1 MRLGEGQVAVVTGAA
16 SGIGLAMAR
25 RFAAEGLKVV
35 LADIEADAL
44 DKAADGLRADGADVH
59 ARVVDV
65 GERQQVLDLAESAY
79 DTYGAVHVL
88 CNNAGVGSGAEGRMW
103 EHDPNDWQWA
113 FAVNVWGVFHGVQ
126 AFLPRMLAS
135 GEPGHVVNTSS
146 GDGSIAPLPTASVY
160 AVTKAA
166 VVTLT
171 ESLYAHLRAEHAR
184 VGASVLFPGPHM
196 LRTGLWE
203 SHRNRPARYAK
214 QRPRRTPYRSLDQW
228 EAAMREAPRRPRHAG
243 LLPRPAGRRR
253 GPGGHGGIQVRRGP
267 GRRAGRGPLAGLARE
282 LLRRR
287 QLHAPAR
294 GAAARP
300 HRPQQIMWGSDY
312 RS

>member
-1 MRLGEGQVAVVTGAA
+1 MDLQAGQVVVVTGAA

-35 LADIEADAL
+35 LADVEGAAL
-44 DKAADGLRADGADVH
+44 DKAAAGLRAEGADVL

-65 GERQQVLDLAESAY
+65 GERAQVMELADVAY

-103 EHDPNDWQWA
+103 EHDPNDWRWA

-126 AFLPRMLAS
+126 AFVPRMIKS
-135 GEPGHVVNTSS
+135 GQPGHVVNTSS
-146 GDGSIAPLPTASVY
+146 GDGGIAPLPTASVY

-171 ESLYAHLRAEHAR
+171 ESLYAHLKAEHAR

-203 SHRNRPARYAK
+203 SHRNRPARYAR

-228 EAAMREAPRRPRHAG
+228 EAAMRAAGQEVRFTPVEDVAG
-243 LLPRPAGRRR
+243 LVVAG
-253 GPGGHGGIQVRRGP
+253 I
-267 GRRAGRGPLAGLARE
+267 RAGRFWLLPESEHSDAQIRAR
-282 LLRRR
+282 
-287 QLHAPAR
+287 AR
-294 GAAARP
+294 SMLDRANP
-300 HRPQQIMWGSDY
+300 SYLESFVLD
-312 RS
+312 

>member
-1 MRLGEGQVAVVTGAA
+1 MELRAGQVAVVTGAA

-25 RFAAEGLKVV
+25 RFAADGLKVV
-35 LADIEADAL
+35 LADVEEGAL
-44 DKAADGLRADGADVH
+44 EKAAGELREDGADVQ

-65 GERQQVLDLAESAY
+65 AERSEVLALAEDVYA
-79 DTYGAVHVL
+79 TFGAVHVL

-103 EHDPNDWQWA
+103 EHDPNDWKWA

-126 AFLPRMLAS
+126 AFVPRMLAG

-146 GDGSIAPLPTASVY
+146 GDGGIAPLPTASVY

-166 VVTLT
+166 VVTMT
-171 ESLYAHLRAEHAR
+171 ESLYAHLKAEHAG

-214 QRPRRTPYRSLDQW
+214 ERPRRTPYRSLAQW
-228 EAAMREAPRRPRHAG
+228 EAAMNEAGHEVRFTPVEEVADLVADGIREDRFW
-243 LLPRPAGRRR
+243 LLPESEHSDRQ
-253 GPGGHGGIQVRRGP
+253 I
-267 GRRAGRGPLAGLARE
+267 RA
-282 LLRRR
+282 
-287 QLHAPAR
+287 
-294 GAAARP
+294 
-300 HRPQQIMWGSDY
+300 
-312 RS
+312 RSRSMLERADPTYLENFILD

>member
-1 MRLGEGQVAVVTGAA
+1 MELRAGQVAVVTGAA

-35 LADIEADAL
+35 LADVEPAAL
-44 DKAADGLRADGADVH
+44 EKAAADLRAAGADVH
-59 ARVVDV
+59 TRVVDV
-65 GERQQVLDLAESAY
+65 GVREQVLELAESAY

-103 EHDPNDWQWA
+103 EHEPNDWKWA
-113 FAVNVWGVFHGVQ
+113 FEVNVWGVFHGVQ
-126 AFLPRMLAS
+126 AFLPRMIKS
-135 GEPGHVVNTSS
+135 GQPGHVVNTSS
-146 GDGSIAPLPTASVY
+146 GDGGIAPLPTASVY

-203 SHRNRPARYAK
+203 SHRNRPERYAK
-214 QRPRRTPYRSLDQW
+214 ERPRRTPYRSLDQW
-228 EAAMREAPRRPRHAG
+228 EAAMRAAG
-243 LLPRPAGRRR
+243 KEVAFTPVEEVAEFVVAGIRADRFWLLPES
-253 GPGGHGGIQVRRGP
+253 GHSDAQI
-267 GRRAGRGPLAGLARE
+267 RARARSMLDRANPSYLE
-282 LLRRR
+282 SFIL
-287 QLHAPAR
+287 
-294 GAAARP
+294 
-300 HRPQQIMWGSDY
+300 D
-312 RS
+312 

>member
-1 MRLGEGQVAVVTGAA
+1 MDLQAGQVAVVTGAA

-35 LADIEADAL
+35 LADVEETAL
-44 DKAADGLRADGADVH
+44 DKAATDLRAEGADVH

-65 GERQQVLDLAESAY
+65 GERAQVMELAEEAY

-103 EHDPNDWQWA
+103 EHDPNDWRWA

-126 AFLPRMLAS
+126 AFVPRMIKS
-135 GEPGHVVNTSS
+135 GQPGHVVNTSS
-146 GDGSIAPLPTASVY
+146 SDGGIAPLPTASVY

-171 ESLYAHLRAEHAR
+171 ESLYAHLKAEHAR

-228 EAAMREAPRRPRHAG
+228 EAAMREAGKEIRFTPVEEVADLVVAG
-243 LLPRPAGRRR
+243 LREDRFWLLPTSEHSDAQIHARSRSMLD
-253 GPGGHGGIQVRRGP
+253 
-267 GRRAGRGPLAGLARE
+267 RANPSYLESFVL
-282 LLRRR
+282 
-287 QLHAPAR
+287 
-294 GAAARP
+294 
-300 HRPQQIMWGSDY
+300 D
-312 RS
+312 

>member
-1 MRLGEGQVAVVTGAA
+1 MELRAGQVAVVTGAA

-25 RFAAEGLKVV
+25 RFAADGLTVV
-35 LADIEADAL
+35 LADVEEAAL
-44 DKAADGLRADGADVH
+44 EKAAGELREDGADVH

-65 GERQQVLDLAESAY
+65 SERSEVLALAEDVY
-79 DTYGAVHVL
+79 TTCGAVHVL

-103 EHDPNDWQWA
+103 EHDPNDWKWA

-126 AFLPRMLAS
+126 AFVPRMLAG

-146 GDGSIAPLPTASVY
+146 GDGGIAPLPTASVY

-171 ESLYAHLRAEHAR
+171 ESLYAHLKAEHAR

-214 QRPRRTPYRSLDQW
+214 ERPRRTPYRSLAQW
-228 EAAMREAPRRPRHAG
+228 EAAMNEA
-243 LLPRPAGRRR
+243 
-253 GPGGHGGIQVRRGP
+253 GHEVRFTPVEEVADLVAEGI
-267 GRRAGRGPLAGLARE
+267 RAGRFWLLPESEHSDRQIRAR
-282 LLRRR
+282 
-287 QLHAPAR
+287 
-294 GAAARP
+294 
-300 HRPQQIMWGSDY
+300 S
-312 RS
+312 RSMLERADPSYLESFILD

>member
-1 MRLGEGQVAVVTGAA
+1 MDLRAGQVAVVTGAA

-35 LADIEADAL
+35 LADVEETAL
-44 DKAADGLRADGADVH
+44 DEAAADLRATGADVH

-65 GERQQVLDLAESAY
+65 GVREQVLALAESAY
-79 DTYGAVHVL
+79 DTYGAVHLL

-103 EHDPNDWQWA
+103 EHEPNDWQWA
-113 FAVNVWGVFHGVQ
+113 FNVNVWGVFHGVQ
-126 AFLPRMLAS
+126 AFVPRMIKS
-135 GEPGHVVNTSS
+135 GQPGHVVNTSS
-146 GDGSIAPLPTASVY
+146 GDGGIAPLPTASVY

-214 QRPRRTPYRSLDQW
+214 QRPRRSPYRSLGQW
-228 EAAMREAPRRPRHAG
+228 EAAMREAGQEVRFTPVEDVADLVVSGVRADRFW
-243 LLPRPAGRRR
+243 LLPETEHSDAQ
-253 GPGGHGGIQVRRGP
+253 I
-267 GRRAGRGPLAGLARE
+267 RARARSMLDRANPSYLE
-282 LLRRR
+282 SFIL
-287 QLHAPAR
+287 
-294 GAAARP
+294 
-300 HRPQQIMWGSDY
+300 D
-312 RS
+312 

>member
-1 MRLGEGQVAVVTGAA
+1 MELRAGQVAVVTGAA

-35 LADIEADAL
+35 LADVEPAAL
-44 DKAADGLRADGADVH
+44 EKAAADLRAAGADVH
-59 ARVVDV
+59 TRVVDV
-65 GERQQVLDLAESAY
+65 GMREQVLELAESAY

-103 EHDPNDWQWA
+103 EHEPNDWKWA
-113 FAVNVWGVFHGVQ
+113 FEVNVWGVFHGVQ
-126 AFLPRMLAS
+126 AFLPRMIKS
-135 GEPGHVVNTSS
+135 GQPGHVVNTSS
-146 GDGSIAPLPTASVY
+146 GDGGIAPLPTASVY

-203 SHRNRPARYAK
+203 SHRNRPERYAK

-228 EAAMREAPRRPRHAG
+228 EAAMRAAG
-243 LLPRPAGRRR
+243 EEVAFTPVEEVAEFVVAG
-253 GPGGHGGIQVRRGP
+253 I
-267 GRRAGRGPLAGLARE
+267 RAGRFWLLPQSERSDAQIRAR
-282 LLRRR
+282 
-287 QLHAPAR
+287 AR
-294 GAAARP
+294 SMLDRANP
-300 HRPQQIMWGSDY
+300 SYLENFILD
-312 RS
+312 

>member
-1 MRLGEGQVAVVTGAA
+1 MELRAGQVAVVTGAA

-25 RFAAEGLKVV
+25 RFAADGLRVV
-35 LADIEADAL
+35 LADVEEAAL
-44 DKAADGLRADGADVH
+44 EKAAGELREDGADVH

-65 GERQQVLDLAESAY
+65 SERSEVLALAEDVY
-79 DTYGAVHVL
+79 GTYGAVHVL

-103 EHDPNDWQWA
+103 EHDPNDWKWA

-126 AFLPRMLAS
+126 AFVPRMLAG

-146 GDGSIAPLPTASVY
+146 GDGGIAPLPTASVY

-203 SHRNRPARYAK
+203 SHRNRPERYAK
-214 QRPRRTPYRSLDQW
+214 ERPRRTPYRSLAQW
-228 EAAMREAPRRPRHAG
+228 EAAMNEA
-243 LLPRPAGRRR
+243 
-253 GPGGHGGIQVRRGP
+253 GHEVRFTPVEEVADLVAEGI
-267 GRRAGRGPLAGLARE
+267 RAGRFWLLPESEHSDRQIRAR
-282 LLRRR
+282 
-287 QLHAPAR
+287 
-294 GAAARP
+294 
-300 HRPQQIMWGSDY
+300 S
-312 RS
+312 RSMLERADPSYLESFILD

>member
-1 MRLGEGQVAVVTGAA
+1 MELTEGQVAVVTGAA

-35 LADIEADAL
+35 LADVEEAAL
-44 DKAADGLRADGADVH
+44 DKAAGDLRADGADVR

-65 GERQQVLDLAESAY
+65 GVREQVLDLADSVYEA
-79 DTYGAVHVL
+79 YGAVHVL

-146 GDGSIAPLPTASVY
+146 GDGGIAPLPTASVY

-166 VVTLT
+166 VVTMT

-214 QRPRRTPYRSLDQW
+214 QRPRRTPYRSLGQW
-228 EAAMREAPRRPRHAG
+228 EAAMRAAGKEVRFTPVEEVAG
-243 LLPRPAGRRR
+243 LVVDGIRADRFWLLPPSERSDAQ
-253 GPGGHGGIQVRRGP
+253 I
-267 GRRAGRGPLAGLARE
+267 RARADSM
-282 LLRRR
+282 
-287 QLHAPAR
+287 LHRTNPSYLESF
-294 GAAARP
+294 
-300 HRPQQIMWGSDY
+300 ILD
-312 RS
+312 